1 MRKLKIL
8 LPLLLF
14 AASSATAGPRT
25 VEPNNAP
32 MQHVGNC
39 NRKAR
44 TGHDIS
50 TAFVAPAAITPP
62 ESLRY
67 MPDSTA
73 AAAAKAAPA
82 TAEAGINAAAPP
94 KTINQR
100 RAERGI
106 SSRNTI
112 FVPKGQWVFGG
123 RISYSTHNNS
133 NYDVLIID
141 DITSEG
147 YTFKLSPMIAY
158 ALSNNSTVGMRFIYG
173 RSLLKLDGANVSFG
187 SGDSSTDLSV
197 DYYYALQHSYSFAAT
212 YRRYIPFGDSKRFGI
227 YTDIQLLFGGSQAR
241 FAADS
246 PIKGTFQR
254 GFNFELGLSPGLIAF
269 ATNNMAIEVD
279 VGMMGIGYSR
289 VRQVH
294 NQVSVGTRHTSDMN
308 FKVNLLSIGLGVS
321 FYL

>member
-25 VEPNNAP
+25 VEPNNDP
-32 MQHVGNC
+32 IPNIGNC

-44 TGHDIS
+44 SEHDIS
-50 TAFVAPAAITPP
+50 TAFVDTSTITPLEARP
-62 ESLRY
+62 C

-73 AAAAKAAPA
+73 TAAAGNTIPAANPDISAA
-82 TAEAGINAAAPP
+82 TPQ